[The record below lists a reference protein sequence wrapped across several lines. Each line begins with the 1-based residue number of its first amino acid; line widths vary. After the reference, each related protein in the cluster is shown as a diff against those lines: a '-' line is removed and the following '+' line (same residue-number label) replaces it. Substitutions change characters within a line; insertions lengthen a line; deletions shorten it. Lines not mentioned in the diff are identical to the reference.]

1 MSSLTFPP
9 IAVIADAHFHDL
21 YGDYDFDGIGVGGH
35 KMTARRLTDTVR
47 STRVFNESYYALR
60 GALDEVVTRGIK
72 YVVLLGDYSDDGQIA
87 TLEAL
92 RQLLDSYTREHGV
105 VFIATPG
112 NHDIFGP
119 DGKHHAK
126 RLLNPDGTYTIV
138 ASDDEFVDD
147 DADGMV
153 VTNKMYC
160 AGYPAGLLALPDIGF
175 FRRPSDLHWETPFG
189 IHDDPAKR
197 LYYVCSDDGLN
208 EYRLMDASYLIEP
221 VAGLWLLMIDANVFE
236 PRNGVFTKG
245 DAGAF
250 FDSTNAGWN
259 ALLKHKRFVLHWA
272 KDVAERARRDGKRLL
287 TFSHYPLLDM
297 LNGTAED
304 ERSLIGETISTK
316 RTPTDAVARAAI
328 HASIGVHFSGHLHI
342 NDTALVRHGKD
353 FLVNIG
359 VPSLAAFPPA
369 FKVVTLG
376 NTELRVETVSIEHLP
391 IDPVINRQYRTEINV
406 TGKNTGRMLDATDYG
421 DFLSEH
427 MDQLVVHRYL
437 RREWPNNMARTMSR
451 LNLGDLY
458 VLSQWEQPVPIENA
472 EALVHAQRAGKT
484 SGDYSANALGRLD
497 FIPVLSLLGDWYR
510 LRMGSELA
518 LDRIS
523 PDRLAA
529 YRLLIEMYASSCA
542 LETGGAQEKFARLFR
557 MMGRYL
563 SDLPSRD
570 FRINL
575 TSGLITRNEDQ
586 SADD

>member
-1 MSSLTFPP
+1 MSSLMFPP

-21 YGDYDFDGIGVGGH
+21 YGDYDFGGIDVGGRT
-35 KMTARRLTDTVR
+35 MTARRLTDTVR

-60 GALDEVVTRGIK
+60 GALDEVVIRGIK

-87 TLEAL
+87 TLDAL
-92 RQLLDSYTREHGV
+92 RQLLSSYTREHGV
-105 VFIATPG
+105 VFIAVPG

-153 VTNKMYC
+153 VTNRMYC
-160 AGYPAGLLALPDIGF
+160 SGYPAGLLAVPDIGF

-189 IHDDPAKR
+189 IHDDPEKR
-197 LYYVCSDDGLN
+197 LYSVCSDDGLN
-208 EYRLMDASYLIEP
+208 QYRLMDASYLIEP

-236 PRNGVFTKG
+236 PRNGVFVKG

-250 FDSTNAGWN
+250 VDSTNAGWN
-259 ALLKHKRFVLHWA
+259 AMLKHKRFVLHWA

-304 ERSLIGETISTK
+304 ERSLMGETISTK

-328 HASIGVHFSGHLHI
+328 DAGIGIHFSGHLHV
-342 NDTALVRHGKD
+342 NDTALVQHGKNY
-353 FLVNIG
+353 LVNIG

-369 FKVVTLG
+369 FKVVTLD
-376 NTELRVETVSIEHLP
+376 NTELRVETVSIGHLP
-391 IDPVINRQYRTEINV
+391 IDPAINRQYRIEINV
-406 TGKNTGRMLDATDYG
+406 TGKRTGPMLDATDYG

-427 MDQLVVHRYL
+427 VDQLVLYRYL
-437 RREWPNNMARTMSR
+437 RREWPNDMARIMSQ

-458 VLSQWEQPVPIENA
+458 VLSQCKQPFPIEDTV
-472 EALVHAQRAGKT
+472 ALVHAERASKT
-484 SGDYSANALGRLD
+484 LD
-497 FIPVLSLLGDWYR
+497 DDKEKAIEQLDLIPVLSLLGDWYR

-518 LDRIS
+518 LDFIS

-529 YRLLIEMYASSCA
+529 YRLLIEIYASSSA
-542 LETGGAQEKFARLFR
+542 LEIGGAQGKFARIFR

-563 SDLPSRD
+563 SDLPSRNFLVD
-570 FRINL
+570 L
-575 TSGLITRNEDQ
+575 TIGSITRNEDR
-586 SADD
+586 SAN

>member
-21 YGDYDFDGIGVGGH
+21 YGDYDFGGIDVGGR

-60 GALDEVVTRGIK
+60 GALDEIVIRGIK

-87 TLEAL
+87 TLDAL
-92 RQLLDSYTREHGV
+92 RQLLGSYTREHGL
-105 VFIATPG
+105 VFIAVPG

-153 VTNKMYC
+153 VTNRMYC
-160 AGYPAGLLALPDIGF
+160 SGYPAGLLAVPDIGF

-197 LYYVCSDDGLN
+197 LYPVCSDDGLN
-208 EYRLMDASYLIEP
+208 QYRLMDASYLIEP

-236 PRNGVFTKG
+236 PRNGVFAKG

-250 FDSTNAGWN
+250 ADSTNAGWN
-259 ALLKHKRFVLHWA
+259 AMLKHKRFVLHWA
-272 KDVAERARRDGKRLL
+272 KDVAERARRDGRRLL

-304 ERSLIGETISTK
+304 ERSLMGETISTK

-328 HASIGVHFSGHLHI
+328 HAGISVHFSGHLHI
-342 NDTALVRHGKD
+342 NDTALVQHGKD

-369 FKVVTLG
+369 FKVATLD
-376 NTELRVETVSIEHLP
+376 NTELRVETVGIGHLP
-391 IDPVINRQYRTEINV
+391 IDPVINRQYRIEINV
-406 TGKNTGRMLDATDYG
+406 TGKRTGRMLGATDYG

-427 MDQLVVHRYL
+427 VDQLVLYRYL
-437 RREWPNNMARTMSR
+437 RREWPNDMARIMSQ
-451 LNLGDLY
+451 LNVGDLY
-458 VLSQWEQPVPIENA
+458 VLSQCKQPFPIEDTVALIHA
-472 EALVHAQRAGKT
+472 ERASKT
-484 SGDYSANALGRLD
+484 SDDYKENAIEQLD
-497 FIPVLSLLGDWYR
+497 LIPVLSLLGDWYR

-518 LDRIS
+518 LDCIS

-529 YRLLIEMYASSCA
+529 YRLLIEIYASSSA
-542 LETGGAQEKFARLFR
+542 LEIGGAQGKFARIFR

-563 SDLPSRD
+563 SDLPSRRFVVD
-570 FRINL
+570 L
-575 TSGLITRNEDQ
+575 SSGSITRK
-586 SADD
+586 

>member
-21 YGDYDFDGIGVGGH
+21 YGNYDFDGIDVGGR

-87 TLEAL
+87 TLAAL
-92 RQLLDSYTREHGV
+92 RQLLDSYTRQHGLF
-105 VFIATPG
+105 FIAVPG

-153 VTNKMYC
+153 VTNRMYC
-160 AGYPAGLLALPDIGF
+160 SGYPAGLLAVPDIGF

-197 LYYVCSDDGLN
+197 LYSVCSDDGLN
-208 EYRLMDASYLIEP
+208 QYRLMDASYLIEP

-236 PRNGVFTKG
+236 PRNGVFAKG

-250 FDSTNAGWN
+250 VDSTNAGWN
-259 ALLKHKRFVLHWA
+259 AMLKHKRFVLHWA

-328 HASIGVHFSGHLHI
+328 HAGISVHFSGHLHI
-342 NDTALVRHGKD
+342 NDTALVRHGND

-359 VPSLAAFPPA
+359 VPSLTAFPPA
-369 FKVVTLG
+369 FKVATLD

-391 IDPVINRQYRTEINV
+391 IDPVINRHYRTEINV

-427 MDQLVVHRYL
+427 MDQLIVHRYL
-437 RREWPNNMARTMSR
+437 RREWPNNMARTMAR

-458 VLSQWEQPVPIENA
+458 VLSQCDQPFAIEDTEALIHAKRVSKTSDDYNENA
-472 EALVHAQRAGKT
+472 IEH
-484 SGDYSANALGRLD
+484 LD
-497 FIPVLSLLGDWYR
+497 LIPVLDLLGDWYR
-510 LRMGSELA
+510 LRMGTELA

-542 LETGGAQEKFARLFR
+542 LEIGGAQGKFARLLR

-563 SDLPSRD
+563 SGLPSRD

-575 TSGLITRNEDQ
+575 TSGSIMRNEDQ
-586 SADD
+586 SAND

>member
-21 YGDYDFDGIGVGGH
+21 YGDYDFGGIDVGGR

-60 GALDEVVTRGIK
+60 GALDEVVIRGIK

-87 TLEAL
+87 TLDAL
-92 RQLLDSYTREHGV
+92 RQLLSRYTREHGL
-105 VFIATPG
+105 VFIAVPG

-126 RLLNPDGTYTIV
+126 RLLNPDGSYTIV

-160 AGYPAGLLALPDIGF
+160 SGYPAGLLALPDIGF

-189 IHDDPAKR
+189 IDDDPAKR
-197 LYYVCSDDGLN
+197 LYPVSSDDGLN
-208 EYRLMDASYLIEP
+208 QYRLMDASYLIEP

-236 PRNGVFTKG
+236 PRNGVFAKG

-250 FDSTNAGWN
+250 VDSTNAGWN
-259 ALLKHKRFVLHWA
+259 AMLKHKRFVLHWA

-304 ERSLIGETISTK
+304 ERSLMGETISTK
-316 RTPTDAVARAAI
+316 RTPMNAVAGAAI
-328 HASIGVHFSGHLHI
+328 DAGIGIHFSGHLHI
-342 NDTALVRHGKD
+342 NDTALVQHGKD
-353 FLVNIG
+353 YLVNIG

-369 FKVVTLG
+369 FKVVTLD
-376 NTELRVETVSIEHLP
+376 NTELRVETVSIGHLP
-391 IDPVINRQYRTEINV
+391 IDPAINRQYRIEINV
-406 TGKNTGRMLDATDYG
+406 TGKKTGRMLDATDYG

-427 MDQLVVHRYL
+427 VDQLVVYRYL
-437 RREWPNNMARTMSR
+437 RREWPNDMARTMSQ

-458 VLSQWEQPVPIENA
+458 VLSQCKQPFPIEDTVALIHA
-472 EALVHAQRAGKT
+472 ERASKT
-484 SGDYSANALGRLD
+484 SDDYKENAIEQLD
-497 FIPVLSLLGDWYR
+497 LIPVLSLLGDWYR

-529 YRLLIEMYASSCA
+529 YRLLIEIYASSSA
-542 LETGGAQEKFARLFR
+542 LEIGGAQGKFARIFR

-570 FRINL
+570 FR
-575 TSGLITRNEDQ
+575 R
-586 SADD
+586 

>member
-21 YGDYDFDGIGVGGH
+21 YGDYDFDGIDVGGR

-197 LYYVCSDDGLN
+197 LYCVCSDDGLN

-236 PRNGVFTKG
+236 PRNGVFAKG

-328 HASIGVHFSGHLHI
+328 HAGIGVHFSGHLHI

-458 VLSQWEQPVPIENA
+458 VLSQCEQPVPIENA
-472 EALVHAQRAGKT
+472 EALIHAQRASKT
-484 SGDYSANALGRLD
+484 SGDYSANAIGQLD

-563 SDLPSRD
+563 SGLPSRD

-575 TSGLITRNEDQ
+575 TSGSITRNEDQ
-586 SADD
+586 SAND

>member
-21 YGDYDFDGIGVGGH
+21 YGDYDFDGIDVGGR

-92 RQLLDSYTREHGV
+92 RQLLDSYTREHGL
-105 VFIATPG
+105 FYIATPG

-160 AGYPAGLLALPDIGF
+160 SGYPAGLLALPDIGF

-197 LYYVCSDDGLN
+197 LYSVCSDDGLN
-208 EYRLMDASYLIEP
+208 QYRLMDASYLIEP

-236 PRNGVFTKG
+236 PRNGVFAKG

-250 FDSTNAGWN
+250 VDSTNAGWN

-316 RTPTDAVARAAI
+316 RTPTNEVASAAI
-328 HASIGVHFSGHLHI
+328 NAGIGVHFSGHLHI
-342 NDTALVRHGKD
+342 NDTALVQHGKD

-369 FKVVTLG
+369 FKVVTLD

-406 TGKNTGRMLDATDYG
+406 TGKKTGRMLDATDYG

-458 VLSQWEQPVPIENA
+458 VLSQCEQPFPIEDT
-472 EALVHAQRAGKT
+472 EALIHAKRASKT
-484 SGDYSANALGRLD
+484 SDDFNENAIEQLD
-497 FIPVLSLLGDWYR
+497 SIPVLSLLGDWYR

-529 YRLLIEMYASSCA
+529 YRLLIEIYASSSA
-542 LETGGAQEKFARLFR
+542 LEIGGAQGKFARIFR

-570 FRINL
+570 FRVNL
-575 TSGLITRNEDQ
+575 TSGSIMRNEDQ
-586 SADD
+586 SAN